1 MNNQK
6 RLFEAIKS
14 GLPKTL
20 NLADVIA
27 KLLGLNMDSA
37 YRRIRGDK
45 PLSFPEL
52 EKISDKF
59 HVSIDEFLNF
69 NTKQNILFQF
79 CPVSDIHSYIE
90 YMSQLSERFDVLAS
104 ASEKE
109 LLFAAQ
115 DIPFYHFLKYHE
127 LAIFRIYAW
136 HRTHTRTAESFCEF
150 YNSSDGNTIKSLYE
164 KIYLNY
170 LHIPST
176 EVWTRQTIDTTIRL
190 LEYYYETGAFDN
202 RDMAL
207 LLADQLASMLD
218 AVKQLAID
226 GYKESVTKTP
236 FSLYACSTDVE
247 NDFMMTGNGKEWT
260 CTMKLYAINR
270 IVTGNEFLCSESLKW
285 IESLK
290 AKSILIS
297 GNTAFKER
305 LHFFN
310 SEKEKIRILSDK
322 INANFFSKKSLELK

>member
-1 MNNQK
+1 MNSQK

-14 GLPKTL
+14 KLPKSV
-20 NLADVIA
+20 NLSDAIAD
-27 KLLGLNMDSA
+27 LLGGKSDSA

-52 EKISDKF
+52 EKISNKY

-69 NTKQNILFQF
+69 NTKQNVLFQF
-79 CPVSDIHSYIE
+79 YPVSDADSYIK

-136 HRTHTRTAESFCEF
+136 HRTVTCNAESFSDF
-150 YNSSDGNTIKSLYE
+150 YNGSDGNTIKSLYE

-176 EVWTRQTIDTTIRL
+176 EVWTGQTVDTTVRL
-190 LEYYYETGAFDN
+190 LEYYSDTGAFGD
-202 RDMAL
+202 RDTAL
-207 LLADQLASMLD
+207 LLADQLANMLD

-226 GYKESVTKTP
+226 GYKGSVTKTP
-236 FSLYACSTDVE
+236 FSMYACSTNVE
-247 NDFMMTGNGKEWT
+247 NDFMMTRNGEEWT

-270 IVTGNEFLCSESLKW
+270 ITSGNEFLCSETLKW
-285 IESLK
+285 IDSLK

-305 LHFFN
+305 FHFFN
-310 SEKEKIRILSDK
+310 SEKEKIQLLVNK
-322 INANFFSKKSLELK
+322 ITTN